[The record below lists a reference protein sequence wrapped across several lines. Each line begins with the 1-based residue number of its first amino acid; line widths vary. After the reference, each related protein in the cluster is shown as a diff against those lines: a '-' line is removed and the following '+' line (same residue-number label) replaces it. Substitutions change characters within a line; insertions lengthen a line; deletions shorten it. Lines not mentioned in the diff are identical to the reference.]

1 MKATRRIALMALT
14 ACAAVGCARGASPG
28 AAPEFSHRAAA
39 DWINSAPLTLAGLR
53 GKVVLVEFWAFECVN
68 CLNSTAWVESVA
80 RDKADAGLVVVAVHT
95 PELPAERDPAAV
107 RSAVER

>member
-1 MKATRRIALMALT
+1 MKGTKRIALMALT
-14 ACAAVGCARGASPG
+14 AWASVGCARGASPS
-28 AAPEFSHRAAA
+28 AAPEFSHREAA

-80 RDKADAGLVVVAVHT
+80 RDKSAAGLVVGADHT
-95 PELPAERDPAAV
+95 PHQREERSPDDVRQAEA
-107 RSAVER
+107 